1 MSHRRLFLEW
11 AGLLIGAV
19 LLVWAANSKGWFDRL
34 DLRLID
40 LAGTI
45 ASPVAHDDIVLV
57 QIDDASLRD
66 AGTWPWDRSLHAQ
79 LVESVSQTKP
89 KAIALDIL
97 FLEPNSGNGDAL
109 LGDAISAAGNVTIP
123 LTFQIAQDTQMETEP
138 LLPLARIGR
147 GAADIGHVAVTPDID
162 GNLRQFALMRSVG
175 DARFAH
181 LALSTAQVGGVRGS
195 AGISGQNRDS
205 AILYAAASS
214 FRTISAIDVMEGR
227 TPPEFL
233 RDKFVLVG
241 ATAQGLGD
249 RYAVPDYAGR
259 IMSGVEIQANVLAAV
274 LDDRLIAPTS
284 QGSALGL
291 QVATIV
297 LLFVLFWKGAPQTS
311 MFGALALIAVL
322 VLLSVMAVLFA
333 NRYIP
338 VAAACVT
345 ILLAYPVWNWR
356 RLTAVSGFLEG
367 EARKLGGLT
376 HDGAQPSQMGFDL
389 VARQVAR
396 LKRLTHEVSE
406 NLALT
411 ESLLN
416 GSPDPM
422 MVVDANQIVTIV
434 NDAASAV
441 FGPVPPD
448 SGEGFGE
455 VIARNKGVF
464 DDTNAELRLGDGRT
478 FLLARA
484 PLDPRA
490 GSEILSFRDISS
502 LKESEQ
508 QQREMLE
515 FLSHDMRSPQVAI
528 IGLSKARDLTLGVS
542 ERFSRIEEQAR
553 RTLKLTDDFVQIA
566 RLENDGLRREDTEVT
581 TLLAEA
587 LDRAFPLARDKAIK
601 LQLEGGEEPAFAM
614 VDQAMISRA
623 LDNLIG
629 NAVKF
634 SPNGTIVRLVLEPA
648 ESKFTSFSVID
659 EGPGLPAERLADPFA
674 KFGAHDTRA
683 GPSAGLGLAFVKKA
697 VDAHGGTI
705 TVRSGDSGGC
715 QFQIVLPTD
724 PA

>member
-1 MSHRRLFLEW
+1 MSHGRLYLEW
-11 AGLLIGAV
+11 VGLLIGAV
-19 LLVWAANSKGWFDRL
+19 LLVWAANSKGWFERL
-34 DLRLID
+34 DLQLLDISGA
-40 LAGTI
+40 L
-45 ASPVAHDDIVLV
+45 ASPAAHEDIVLV
-57 QIDDASLRD
+57 QIDDASLRG

-79 LVESVSQTKP
+79 LVDSISRTSP
-89 KAIALDIL
+89 RAIALDIL
-97 FLEPNSGNGDAL
+97 FLEPNQGAGDAR

-123 LTFQIAQDTQMETEP
+123 LTFQIAQDTQMDTQP

-147 GAADIGHVAVTPDID
+147 GAADIGHVAVAPDVD
-162 GNLRQFALMRSVG
+162 GNLRQFALTRLVG
-175 DARFAH
+175 DARYAH
-181 LALSTAQVGGVRGS
+181 LALSTAQIGGVRSGS
-195 AGISGQNRDS
+195 VISGQDEDF

-214 FRTISAIDVMEGR
+214 FRSVSAIDVMEGR

-274 LDDRLIAPTS
+274 LDQRLITPAS
-284 QGSALGL
+284 LAWVMVL
-291 QVATIV
+291 QVASIL
-297 LLFVLFWKGAPQTS
+297 LLFVLFWKGAPRTS
-311 MFGALALIAVL
+311 LLGALALIAAL
-322 VLLSVMAVLFA
+322 VLLSVMGVLLA

-356 RLTAVSGFLEG
+356 RLSAVSGFLDE
-367 EARKLGGLT
+367 EARKLGGVT
-376 HDGAQPSQMGFDL
+376 NDSAQPSQLGFDL

-422 MVVDANQIVTIV
+422 MVVDANQIITLV
-434 NDAASAV
+434 NDSASAV
-441 FGPVPPD
+441 FGPVLLD
-448 SGEGFGE
+448 SGEGLGE
-455 VIARNKGVF
+455 VIARNQGVF

-502 LKESEQ
+502 LKEGEQ

-528 IGLSKARDLTLGVS
+528 IGLSRAKDLVLGVP

-581 TLLAEA
+581 ALLAEA

-601 LQLEGGEEPAFAM
+601 LQLEGGDIPVFAM
-614 VDQAMISRA
+614 LDPTMISRV
-623 LDNLIG
+623 LDNLVG

-634 SPNGTIVRLVLEPA
+634 SPNGSIVRLALEPC
-648 ESKFTSFSVID
+648 EPNIITFSVID

-705 TVRSGDSGGC
+705 TVRSGEIGGC
-715 QFQIVLPTD
+715 QFQIVLPAD

>member
-1 MSHRRLFLEW
+1 MSHGRLFLEW
-11 AGLLIGAV
+11 ASLLICAL
-19 LLVWAANSKGWFDRL
+19 LLVWTANSKGWFERL
-34 DLRLID
+34 DLRLFDISG
-40 LAGTI
+40 AI
-45 ASPVAHDDIVLV
+45 ASPTARDDIVLV
-57 QIDDASLRD
+57 QVDDVSLRD
-66 AGTWPWDRSLHAQ
+66 AGTWPWDRSLHAR
-79 LVESVSQTKP
+79 LVESLSKAGP

-97 FLEPNSGNGDAL
+97 FLEPNDGEGDAQ
-109 LGDAISAAGNVTIP
+109 LGDAISVAGNVTIP
-123 LTFQIAQDTQMETEP
+123 LTFQIAPDTQMETEP
-138 LLPLARIGR
+138 LLPLDRIGR
-147 GAADIGHVAVTPDID
+147 GAADLGHVAVTPDVD
-162 GNLRQFALMRSVG
+162 GNLRKFALTRSVG

-181 LALSTAQVGGVRGS
+181 LALATARVGGLS
-195 AGISGQNRDS
+195 DGIGMSGQEQDS
-205 AILYAAASS
+205 AIIYSTASS
-214 FRTISAIDVMEGR
+214 FRTLSAIDVMEGR

-233 RDKFVLVG
+233 RNKFVLLG

-259 IMSGVEIQANVLAAV
+259 IMSGVEIQANVLATI
-274 LDDRLIAPTS
+274 LDGRLITPTT
-284 QGSALGL
+284 QAWVLGL
-291 QVATIV
+291 QFGTIF

-311 MFGALALIAVL
+311 LFGALALIAAL
-322 VLLSVMAVLFA
+322 LLLSVMAVLFA
-333 NRYIP
+333 NRYVP

-356 RLTAVSGFLEG
+356 RLTAVSGFLEA
-367 EARKLGGLT
+367 EARKLGAST
-376 HDGAQPSQMGFDL
+376 SDGVQSSQTGFDL

-422 MVVDANQIVTIV
+422 MVLDANQIVTMV
-434 NDAASAV
+434 NDSASAV
-441 FGPVPPD
+441 FGPVSPD
-448 SGEGFGE
+448 SSEGFGE
-455 VIARNKGVF
+455 VIARNKGLF
-464 DDTNAELRLGDGRT
+464 DGTNSELKLGDGRT

-528 IGLSKARDLTLGVS
+528 IGLSKAKDLTLGVG

-581 TLLAEA
+581 ALLAEA
-587 LDRAFPLARDKAIK
+587 LDRAYSLARDKAIK
-601 LQLEGGEEPAFAM
+601 LQLEGCEEPAFAM
-614 VDQAMISRA
+614 LDQAMISRA

-634 SPNGTIVRLVLEPA
+634 SPNGTTIRLVLDPV
-648 ESKFTSFSVID
+648 TDQRISFSVID

-697 VDAHGGTI
+697 VDEHGGTV
-705 TVRSGDSGGC
+705 TVRSSDAGGC
-715 QFQIVLPTD
+715 IFQVILPSD